1 MVVSAP
7 PQLLL
12 FLKRAAK
19 LSHPFKSKQLTMAIL
34 SQPLLVV
41 LCILVA
47 SSRALWPEPATFN
60 PGATVLWTL
69 PDLDITIAGQ
79 NQTHSYQ
86 KSSTQSLYV
95 SARTLLVDLYSQLL
109 YRSNQSAP
117 DNSQLSEEAVL
128 QAAVLR
134 SQGAIASTKFVPW
147 KLYRRNEVFEPDL
160 SEPKVFMSQVHVYQ
174 ASIAPVLDAAT
185 FFAADES
192 YTIVI
197 TADGTANI
205 TSNST
210 IGTVRALQTFEQLFY
225 AHSSGS
231 GVYTPYAPLSI
242 EDTPAWTHRG
252 LNLDIARNPF
262 SPSDVLR
269 TLDAMATAKMSR
281 LHLHATDAQSWPIT
295 VPSLPSLAAAGAYQ
309 SSLAWSPA
317 DLAEVQLY
325 GLYRGISVFIEIDMP
340 GHTGSIGYA
349 YPDLITAFN
358 QSDWSTFAAEP
369 GTGQLKLNSSA
380 VYSFLGTLFADLLPR
395 VSPYTQF
402 FHNGGDEVNANA
414 FLLDETV
421 RSNSS
426 EVLQPLVQKL
436 MTYVTGLVST
446 ASLQPIVWEE
456 MLLDW
461 NLTLSSGQSSGTCS
475 GNGTTSAIIQVWRS
489 SANLLLV
496 LQQGYRVLFGD
507 YNHWYLDC
515 GHGGFLNPYPTGL
528 SPPGIPYNTSGGVPT
543 QIADPF
549 LDYCNPLKNWRH
561 IYVYDPLVNITSDL
575 EHLIEGGE
583 VHLWTEKTDAVD
595 LDQKLWPRAAA
606 AAEVLWSGPRNASM
620 IEDASKRLGEWRERV
635 VVDHGVGAGVVQMT
649 WCLMEGGC
657 DL

>member
-1 MVVSAP
+1 MA
-7 PQLLL
+7 LLC
-12 FLKRAAK
+12 KV
-19 LSHPFKSKQLTMAIL
+19 
-34 SQPLLVV
+34 LLVV
-41 LCILVA
+41 LCSFVT
-47 SSRALWPEPATFN
+47 SSQGLWPEPTSSKY
-60 PGATVLWTL
+60 GATVLWTA
-69 PDLDITIAGQ
+69 PSFDITVAYG
-79 NQTHSYQ
+79 NQTYSTY
-86 KSSTQSLYV
+86 SSLTQSLYV
-95 SARTLLVDLYSQLL
+95 FAREFFLDLYSQRS
-109 YRSNQSAP
+109 YRSNHSA
-117 DNSQLSEEAVL
+117 SESLQESEQGVL
-128 QAAVLR
+128 LAAVHR
-134 SQGAIASTKFVPW
+134 SQQAIASTKFVPW
-147 KLYRRNEVFEPDL
+147 KLYRRNEAFEPDL
-160 SEPKVFMSQVHVYQ
+160 NETKVFLSKVQIYQ
-174 ASIAPVLDAAT
+174 ASLAPGLDAAT
-185 FFAADES
+185 FFSADES
-192 YTIVI
+192 YTISV
-197 TADGTANI
+197 TTDGTANI
-205 TSNST
+205 TSQST
-210 IGTVRALQTFEQLFY
+210 IGTIRALQTFEQLFY

-242 EDTPAWTHRG
+242 EDAPTWVHRG

-262 SPSDVLR
+262 SPNDVLR
-269 TLDAMATAKMSR
+269 TIDAMATAKMSR

-309 SSLAWSPA
+309 SSLTWSPA

-325 GLYRGISVFIEIDMP
+325 GLYKGISVFIEIDMP

-349 YPDLITAFN
+349 YPDLIAAFN
-358 QSDWSTFAAEP
+358 ESDWNTFAAEP

-380 VYSFLGTLFADLLPR
+380 VYDFLKTLFADLLPR

-402 FHNGGDEVNANA
+402 FHNGGDEVNVNA

-426 EVLQPLVQKL
+426 AVLQPLVQKL

-456 MLLDW
+456 TLLDW
-461 NLTLSSGQSSGTCS
+461 NLTLSSAGPTS
-475 GNGTTSAIIQVWRS
+475 NATTGAIIQVWRS

-496 LQQGYRVLFGD
+496 LQKGYRVLFGD

-515 GHGGFLNPYPTGL
+515 GHGGFINPHPTGF
-528 SPPGIPYNTSGGVPT
+528 SPPGIPYNTSGGTAT

-583 VHLWTEKTDAVD
+583 VHLWTEQTDSVD
-595 LDQKLWPRAAA
+595 MDQKLWPRAAA
-606 AAEVLWSGPRNASM
+606 AAEVLWSGPRNANM
-620 IEDASKRLGEWRERV
+620 IERASKRLAEWRERV
-635 VVDHGVGAGVVQMT
+635 VIDHGVGAGVVQIT

>member
-1 MVVSAP
+1 MAFLSRLVIV
-7 PQLLL
+7 L
-12 FLKRAAK
+12 FCSFIGR
-19 LSHPFKSKQLTMAIL
+19 
-34 SQPLLVV
+34 
-41 LCILVA
+41 
-47 SSRALWPEPATFN
+47 SRGLWPDPVSFSS
-60 PGATVLWTL
+60 GATVLWVPPSLEITL
-69 PDLDITIAGQ
+69 SCQ
-79 NQTHSYQ
+79 NTTYSSYD
-86 KSSTQSLYV
+86 SRYQSRYV
-95 SARTLLVDLYSQLL
+95 TARGFLLGLYSQLPHRGN
-109 YRSNQSAP
+109 YSATET
-117 DNSQLSEEAVL
+117 SGLSEQCIL
-128 QAAVLR
+128 QAALQR
-134 SQGAIASTKFVPW
+134 TQAAITSTKYVPW
-147 KLYRRNEVFEPDL
+147 KLHRRNEAFEPTL
-160 SEPKVFMSQVHVYQ
+160 SEPTVFLGKIRIYQ
-174 ASIAPVLDAAT
+174 TSLVPYFDAAT

-192 YTIVI
+192 YVI
-197 TADGTANI
+197 FIAADGTAKI

-210 IGTVRALQTFEQLFY
+210 IGTIRALQTFEQLFY

-231 GVYTPYAPLSI
+231 GVYTSHAPASI
-242 EDTPAWTHRG
+242 QDAPTWAHRG

-269 TLDAMATAKMSR
+269 TIDAMATAKMSR
-281 LHLHATDAQSWPIT
+281 LHLHATDAQSWPIM
-295 VPSLPSLAAAGAYQ
+295 VPSLPNLAAAGAYQ
-309 SSLAWSPA
+309 GSLTWSPS

-340 GHTGSIGYA
+340 GHTGSIGYS

-358 QSDWSTFAAEP
+358 ESDWSTFAAEP

-380 VYSFLGTLFADLLPR
+380 VYDFLKTLFADLLPR

-402 FHNGGDEVNANA
+402 FHNGGDEVNVNA

-426 EVLQPLVQKL
+426 EVLQPLVQRL
-436 MTYVTGLVST
+436 MTYVTGLARA
-446 ASLQPIVWEE
+446 ASLQPIIWEE

-461 NLTLSSGQSSGTCS
+461 NLTLSWAAPNDTEA
-475 GNGTTSAIIQVWRS
+475 NNATTGPIVQVWRS

-507 YNHWYLDC
+507 YSHWYLDC
-515 GHGGFLNPYPTGL
+515 GHGGFINPYPTGY
-528 SPPGIPYNTSGGVPT
+528 SPPGIPYNTSGGVAT

-561 IYVYDPLVNITSDL
+561 IYVYDPLVNITPDL
-575 EHLIEGGE
+575 QRLIEGGE
-583 VHLWTEKTDAVD
+583 VHLWTEQTDPVD
-595 LDQKLWPRAAA
+595 MDQKLWPRAAA

-620 IEDASKRLGEWRERV
+620 IEGASRRLAEWRERV
-635 VVDHGVGAGVVQMT
+635 VVDHGVAAGVVQMT

>member
-1 MVVSAP
+1 MAFLNRLVIV
-7 PQLLL
+7 LLWS
-12 FLKRAAK
+12 FVG
-19 LSHPFKSKQLTMAIL
+19 S
-34 SQPLLVV
+34 SQG
-41 LCILVA
+41 
-47 SSRALWPEPATFN
+47 LWPEPLNFTS
-60 PGATVLWTL
+60 GATVLWVPPNL
-69 PDLDITIAGQ
+69 EITISCQDAIYSSCNSLVQGLYASA
-79 NQTHSYQ
+79 QTY
-86 KSSTQSLYV
+86 
-95 SARTLLVDLYSQLL
+95 LLDLYSQLL
-109 YRSNQSAP
+109 HRGNYSARVHT
-117 DNSQLSEEAVL
+117 QLSEQDVL
-128 QAAVLR
+128 QAAVQR
-134 SQGAIASTKFVPW
+134 TQKAIASTKFVPW
-147 KLYRRNEVFEPDL
+147 KLHRRNVEFEPDL
-160 SEPKVFMSQVHVYQ
+160 SEPKIFLSKVQIYQ
-174 ASIAPVLDAAT
+174 ASLTPYLDAAT
-185 FFAADES
+185 FFASDES
-192 YTIVI
+192 YTISI
-197 TADGTANI
+197 TADGLANI

-210 IGTVRALQTFEQLFY
+210 LGTIRALQTFEQLFY
-225 AHSSGS
+225 AYSSGS

-242 EDTPAWTHRG
+242 EDAPSWTHRG

-262 SPSDVLR
+262 SPEDVMR
-269 TLDAMATAKMSR
+269 TIDAMATAKMSR

-309 SSLAWSPA
+309 SSLTWSPA
-317 DLAEVQLY
+317 DLAEVQRY
-325 GLYRGISVFIEIDMP
+325 GLGNGISVFIEVDMP

-358 QSDWSTFAAEP
+358 ESDWSTFAAEP

-380 VYSFLGTLFADLLPR
+380 VYGFLATLFADLLPR
-395 VSPYTQF
+395 VSPYTQH
-402 FHNGGDEVNANA
+402 FHNGGDEVNVNA

-461 NLTLSSGQSSGTCS
+461 NLTLSSTGSTNANTS
-475 GNGTTSAIIQVWRS
+475 NATTGAIIQVWRS

-496 LQQGYRVLFGD
+496 LQKGYRALFGD

-515 GHGGFLNPYPTGL
+515 GHGGFINPYPTGF

-543 QIADPF
+543 QIKDPF
-549 LDYCNPLKNWRH
+549 LDYCSPLKNWRH

-583 VHLWTEKTDAVD
+583 VHLWTEQTDPVD

-620 IEDASKRLGEWRERV
+620 IESASKRLAEWRERV
-635 VVDHGVGAGVVQMT
+635 VLDHGVGAGVVQMT

>member
-1 MVVSAP
+1 
-7 PQLLL
+7 
-12 FLKRAAK
+12 
-19 LSHPFKSKQLTMAIL
+19 MAVL
-34 SQPLLVV
+34 CHLLLVV
-41 LCILVA
+41 LRILGA
-47 SSRALWPEPATFN
+47 SSQGLWPEPASVKS
-60 PGATVLWTL
+60 GASVLWAL
-69 PDLDITIAGQ
+69 PDLDITIACQ
-79 NQTHSYQ
+79 NHTYLYRNLHA
-86 KSSTQSLYV
+86 QSLYV
-95 SARTLLVDLYSQLL
+95 SARSFLLDLYSQLL
-109 YRSNQSAP
+109 HRSNQSAP
-117 DNSQLSEEAVL
+117 QNLQLSEEGIL

-134 SQGAIASTKFVPW
+134 SQLAILSTRFVPW
-147 KLYRRNEVFEPDL
+147 KLHRRNEAFEPDL
-160 SEPKVFMSQVHVYQ
+160 SEPKVFLSDVQIFQ
-174 ASIAPVLDAAT
+174 ASVAPSLDAAT
-185 FFAADES
+185 FFGADES
-192 YTIVI
+192 YTITI
-197 TADGTANI
+197 AADGTANI
-205 TSNST
+205 TTNST
-210 IGTVRALQTFEQLFY
+210 IGTIRALQTFEQLFY

-242 EDTPAWTHRG
+242 EDKPTWPHRG

-262 SPSDVLR
+262 APTDVIR
-269 TLDAMATAKMSR
+269 TIDAMATAKMSR
-281 LHLHATDAQSWPIT
+281 LHLHATDAQSWPIS

-309 SSLAWSPA
+309 SSLTWSPA

-325 GLYRGISVFIEIDMP
+325 GLARGISVFIEIDMP
-340 GHTGSIGYA
+340 GHTGSIGFA

-380 VYSFLGTLFADLLPR
+380 VYEFLETLFTDLLPR

-414 FLLDETV
+414 FLLDDTV

-461 NLTLSSGQSSGTCS
+461 NLTLSSAGSTGSDSS
-475 GNGTTSAIIQVWRS
+475 NGTTGAIIQVWRS

-515 GHGGFLNPYPTGL
+515 GHGGFINPYPAGF
-528 SPPGIPYNTSGGVPT
+528 SPPGVPYNTSGGVAS

-561 IYVYDPLVNITSDL
+561 IYFYDPLVNVTSDH
-575 EHLIEGGE
+575 EYLIEGGE
-583 VHLWTEKTDAVD
+583 VHLWTEQTDPVD

-620 IEDASKRLGEWRERV
+620 IEDASKRLAEWRERV
-635 VVDHGVGAGVVQMT
+635 VVDHGVGAGVVQMA

-657 DL
+657 NL

>member
-1 MVVSAP
+1 MA
-7 PQLLL
+7 LLGV
-12 FLKRAAK
+12 
-19 LSHPFKSKQLTMAIL
+19 
-34 SQPLLVV
+34 LLVV
-41 LCILVA
+41 LCGLIT
-47 SSRALWPEPATFN
+47 SSQGLWPEPVTFTS
-60 PGATVLWTL
+60 GASALWAPPTLEIAVACQNETYSSYDVL
-69 PDLDITIAGQ
+69 G
-79 NQTHSYQ
+79 
-86 KSSTQSLYV
+86 QSLYV
-95 SARTLLVDLYSQLL
+95 IARGFFLDLYSQLP
-109 YRSNQSAP
+109 YRSNSSATG
-117 DNSQLSEEAVL
+117 NVQFSEQAIL
-128 QAAVLR
+128 QASIQR
-134 SQGAIASTKFVPW
+134 SQKAIASTKLVPW
-147 KLYRRNEVFEPDL
+147 KFSRRNEAFEPDL
-160 SEPKVFMSQVHVYQ
+160 SEPKVFLGKVQIYQ
-174 ASIAPVLDAAT
+174 ASLAPNLDAAT

-192 YTIVI
+192 YTISI
-197 TADGTANI
+197 TAEGTANI

-210 IGTVRALQTFEQLFY
+210 IGTIRALQTFEQLFY
-225 AHSSGS
+225 AHSSGN

-242 EDTPAWTHRG
+242 QDTPKWTHRG

-262 SPSDVLR
+262 SPDDVLR
-269 TLDAMATAKMSR
+269 TIDAMASAKMSR

-295 VPSLPSLAAAGAYQ
+295 VPSLPGLAAAGAYQ
-309 SSLAWSPA
+309 SSLAWSTA
-317 DLAEVQLY
+317 DLAQVQAY
-325 GLYRGISVFIEIDMP
+325 GLCNGISVFIEIDMP
-340 GHTGSIGYA
+340 GHSGSIGYA

-358 QSDWSTFAAEP
+358 ESDWSTFAAEP

-380 VYSFLGTLFADLLPR
+380 VYDFLKTLFADLLPR
-395 VSPYTQF
+395 VSPYTQL
-402 FHNGGDEVNANA
+402 FHNGGDEVNVNA

-436 MTYVTGLVST
+436 MSYVTGLVGT

-461 NLTLSSGQSSGTCS
+461 NLTLSSTGPPG
-475 GNGTTSAIIQVWRS
+475 GNGSNGTAGAIIQVWRS

-496 LQQGYRVLFGD
+496 LQKGYRVLFGD
-507 YNHWYLDC
+507 YTHWYLDC
-515 GHGGFLNPYPTGL
+515 GHGGFINPYPTGF

-543 QIADPF
+543 QISDPF

-575 EHLIEGGE
+575 EYLIEGGE
-583 VHLWTEKTDAVD
+583 VHLWTEQTDPVD

-620 IEDASKRLGEWRERV
+620 IEGASKRLAEWRERV
-635 VVDHGVGAGVVQMT
+635 IVDHGVGAGVVQMT